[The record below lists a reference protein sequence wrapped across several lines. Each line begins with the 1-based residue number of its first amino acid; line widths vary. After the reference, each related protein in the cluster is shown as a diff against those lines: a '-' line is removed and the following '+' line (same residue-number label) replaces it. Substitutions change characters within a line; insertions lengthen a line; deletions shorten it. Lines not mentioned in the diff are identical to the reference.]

1 MGALERLEATDL
13 ACWGHLHGR
22 CPAPAQHSVAHGLP
36 PPRQHERMNVE
47 GRGHRLHLHP
57 PLTTQ
62 PHRSELELR
71 TVFLNLLRTGPR
83 HRHPRLVRSKKV
95 QEYSAEFK
103 LAA

>member
-57 PLTTQ
+57 PLRLNRTATN
-62 PHRSELELR
+62 LDLR
-71 TVFLNLLRTGPR
+71 PEFLNFLRPAPR
-83 HRHPRLVRSKKV
+83 LDTPRLVGPRCYQK
-95 QEYSAEFK
+95 EGR
-103 LAA
+103 